1 MLAGIGYFVY
11 SATRPQTAASSAP
24 QNELPTP
31 TATSAVGSPMPEVD
45 GVVDSPP
52 GFTVSVLDN
61 GWSRYVSGAE
71 GFSIELP
78 PGWLTGTRDDLGPEL
93 KFSATDTEPTY
104 GPVSGGGSPGVFV
117 MKHPVHEGEVP
128 RLYYEMNR
136 FQLQEDPRVIGEV
149 ELTDTNLGSGRTYV
163 IRAMYRSPFGRRSE
177 TMYGLLLGSFEFR
190 LHFAVPAHHL
200 NEYEGLFHDI
210 ASTFHASTP

>member
-1 MLAGIGYFVY
+1 
-11 SATRPQTAASSAP
+11 
-24 QNELPTP
+24 
-31 TATSAVGSPMPEVD
+31 
-45 GVVDSPP
+45 
-52 GFTVSVLDN
+52 
-61 GWSRYVSGAE
+61 
-71 GFSIELP
+71 
-78 PGWLTGTRDDLGPEL
+78 
-93 KFSATDTEPTY
+93 
-104 GPVSGGGSPGVFV
+104 

-128 RLYYEMNR
+128 RLYYEMNQL
-136 FQLQEDPRVIGEV
+136 QLQEDPRVIGEV